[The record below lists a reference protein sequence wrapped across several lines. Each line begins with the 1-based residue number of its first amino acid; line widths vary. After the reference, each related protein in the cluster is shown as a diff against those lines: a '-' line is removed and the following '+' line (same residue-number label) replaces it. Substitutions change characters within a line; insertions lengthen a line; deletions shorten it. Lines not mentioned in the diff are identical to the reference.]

1 MDVSSLFTNIPHEDG
16 ISCVRQ
22 ALQEET
28 NDLIHTEFI
37 LRLLELLL
45 HFNIFEFQNNLY
57 RQEIGAS
64 MGSKPSPPYSDIF
77 MAQQIDTAIT
87 YLADLFRRNM
97 NLTMLLLKRFL
108 DDLFMIFIGSTKV
121 LHIFLSEVNKINPN
135 IKMTMSHTSVKNEPL
150 HLKCDCETK
159 YSIPYLD
166 TSCEIRKGKIETDLY
181 RKPTDRNQYLLTSS
195 CHPVQCINNIP
206 FSLALRI
213 NRICSEYDSREKRF
227 SELRELLLARRHKSG
242 VIIHAILKARN
253 IPRESALT
261 PVVQPQSER
270 QPIFVVTFDTRLP
283 SIPSILNKHWR
294 AIVAQDQY
302 MSEVFPNPPI
312 TAIKRQRNLKKI
324 SSELR

>member
-135 IKMTMSHTSVKNEPL
+135 IKMTMSYTLVKNAPF
-150 HLKCDCETK
+150 HSKCDCETK
-159 YSIPYLD
+159 YSIPCLD
-166 TSCEIRKGKIETDLY
+166 TTSDIEFGTNFTWLQFQNIFLTRKK
-181 RKPTDRNQYLLTSS
+181 RKSQQTSF
-195 CHPVQCINNIP
+195 C
-206 FSLALRI
+206 
-213 NRICSEYDSREKRF
+213 DK
-227 SELRELLLARRHKSG
+227 
-242 VIIHAILKARN
+242 
-253 IPRESALT
+253 
-261 PVVQPQSER
+261 
-270 QPIFVVTFDTRLP
+270 
-283 SIPSILNKHWR
+283 
-294 AIVAQDQY
+294 
-302 MSEVFPNPPI
+302 
-312 TAIKRQRNLKKI
+312 TA
-324 SSELR
+324 